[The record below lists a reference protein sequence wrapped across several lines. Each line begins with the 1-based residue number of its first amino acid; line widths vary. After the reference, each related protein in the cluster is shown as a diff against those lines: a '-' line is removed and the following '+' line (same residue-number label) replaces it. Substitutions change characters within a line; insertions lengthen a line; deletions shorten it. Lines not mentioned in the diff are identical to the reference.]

1 MHFSAKSFSLS
12 LITFFGAF
20 SLTLPLSSLA
30 QDQSFENAKNS
41 NQNTLTNTSANLG
54 FTCPVN
60 TFNKIKLPQKS
71 TDKEA
76 ITIVSKSSNIDKNV
90 LARFTGNVVMINKNQ
105 RITAEKLEFN
115 RLESSFNAQG
125 NIHYQADNIDVF
137 SESISANS
145 GKNATL
151 LTQSAYQLANNPA
164 HGSADELSISKKGDL
179 TLRGSSFTT
188 CQGDQP
194 DWLID
199 ASKIYISTRKNKGE
213 AYNAR
218 FKLFGVPVFYI
229 PYFSF
234 PVTDQR
240 KSGFLYPNFGSSN
253 RSGFKIETPYYWNI
267 AENMDATITPRYMSK
282 RGLQLLSEFRYL
294 SGLQSGA
301 INLEYLNKDLDLKN
315 NNSARYLA
323 RIQHIGNFSDN
334 FRVYTDYT
342 TISDDN
348 YLVDLESDHYSAND
362 AYLYQ
367 IGELSYFSETW
378 KATIKLQDF
387 EVLGDHIQSYRTLP
401 QIEFS
406 SFQALPF
413 LQSTFDIYSEFSRF
427 ESPDKNL
434 PNASRYHVEAGFSL
448 PIIHPGWFLN
458 SEVKVLQTYYQQD
471 RLNNN
476 SLLSKNISRTLPKV
490 RLHGGINLDRN
501 VKYFGDH
508 LTQTLEPQIQYLYI
522 QEKDQSDI
530 GIYDTTALQ
539 DDYNGLF
546 RDRRFSG
553 LDRIAQANQFSWG
566 ITSRVL
572 TKNHQEKL
580 RLSLGKILYLNNS
593 NKLFNSEQN
602 IKTNQSVLAGDV
614 FYQISN
620 KLQFSGNIQY
630 DTKQDFTTKSATKI
644 DYQYTNNHLIQ
655 LSHRYTRNVSGN
667 QIEQVSLLTSGAI
680 TKDWQFVGRLTQDL
694 VNRRNIESYAGVQY
708 ESCCWAIRFAYHR
721 NINSKINDQAFF
733 NQTHNEF
740 DSGFVIQFVIKGLG
754 GQQSS
759 VGIEDM
765 FNSSIFG
772 YKRPYFLN
780 N

>member
-1 MHFSAKSFSLS
+1 M
-12 LITFFGAF
+12 F
-20 SLTLPLSSLA
+20 SLTASAQTALTETKENKKTNEQSLI
-30 QDQSFENAKNS
+30 SPNNI
-41 NQNTLTNTSANLG
+41 NLG
-54 FTCPVN
+54 FSCPV
-60 TFNKIKLPQKS
+60 TTYNKIHLRKAI
-71 TDKEA
+71 TDEDA
-76 ITIVSKSSNIDKNV
+76 ITIVSQSSNIEKNI
-90 LARFTGNVVMINKNQ
+90 LARFSGNVVMINKKQ
-105 RITAEKLEFN
+105 RITAENLEFN
-115 RLESSFNAQG
+115 RLKASFNAQG
-125 NIHYQADNIDVF
+125 NIHYQSDNIDVF
-137 SESISANS
+137 SQSISANND
-145 GKNATL
+145 KNATL

-188 CQGDQP
+188 CQGEQP

-234 PVTDQR
+234 PVTEQR
-240 KSGFLYPNFGSSN
+240 KSGFLYPKLGSSN
-253 RSGFKIETPYYWNI
+253 RSGFKVETPYYWNI
-267 AENMDATITPRYMSK
+267 SENMDATITPRYMSK
-282 RGLQLLSEFRYL
+282 RGLQVLSEFRYL
-294 SGLQSGA
+294 TGLQSGA
-301 INLEYLNKDLDLKN
+301 INIEYLNKDLDLQSN
-315 NNSARYLA
+315 NGARYLA
-323 RIQHIGNFSDN
+323 RIQHTGNFSEN
-334 FRVYTDYT
+334 FRIYSDYT

-348 YLVDLESDHYSAND
+348 YLVDLESEHYSAND

-367 IGELSYFSETW
+367 VGELSYFSETW

-406 SFQALPF
+406 SFQLLPF
-413 LQSTFDIYSEFSRF
+413 LQSSFDIYSEFSRF

-434 PNASRYHVEAGFSL
+434 PNANRYHVEAGFSL
-448 PIIHPGWFLN
+448 PMTHPGWFLN
-458 SEVKVLQTYYQQD
+458 SDVKILQTYYQQD
-471 RLNNN
+471 RLKNT
-476 SLLSKNISRTLPKV
+476 SLLSKNISRTLPKI
-490 RLHGGINLDRN
+490 RLHGGINLDRDI
-501 VKYFGDH
+501 KYFGDH

-522 QEKDQSDI
+522 PEKDQSNI

-572 TKNHQEKL
+572 TKDHQEKL

-593 NKLFNSEQN
+593 NKFFDDAQR
-602 IKTNQSVLAGDV
+602 IRTNQSVLAGDI

-620 KLQFSGNIQY
+620 KLQLSGNIQY
-630 DTKQDFTTKSATKI
+630 DTKQNFTTKSATKI
-644 DYQYTNNHLIQ
+644 DYQYTNNHIIQ
-655 LSHRYTRNVSGN
+655 VSHRYTRNVSGN
-667 QIEQVSLLTSGAI
+667 KIEQMSLLTSGEL

-694 VNRRNIESYAGVQY
+694 VNRRNIESYAGIQY

-721 NINSKINDQAFF
+721 NINSKINEQILF

-740 DSGFVIQFVIKGLG
+740 DSGFVVQFVIKGLG